1 MRKGWPG
8 TTAAL
13 CFCVAKGLEGSFLA
27 FASGVVP
34 VLVLVLVV
42 GVVVTAGEF
51 VTAGVLVTV
60 GLSEIVD

>member
-34 VLVLVLVV
+34 VLLLVLA
-42 GVVVTAGEF
+42 GVVVTAGVF
-51 VTAGVLVTV
+51 VAVGVLVTV
-60 GLSEIVD
+60 GLSETVG

>member
-13 CFCVAKGLEGSFLA
+13 CFCVANGLEGSFLA

-34 VLVLVLVV
+34 VLVLVV

>member
-13 CFCVAKGLEGSFLA
+13 CFCVAEGLVVSVLA
-27 FASGVVP
+27 FAAGGP
-34 VLVLVLVV
+34 VLLLVLAA
-42 GVVVTAGEF
+42 GAVVTAGVF

-60 GLSEIVD
+60 GLSETVG

>member
-34 VLVLVLVV
+34 VLVLVV

>member
-13 CFCVAKGLEGSFLA
+13 CFCVAAGLVVFVLA

-42 GVVVTAGEF
+42 GVVVTAGEL

-60 GLSEIVD
+60 GLSETVA

>member
-1 MRKGWPG
+1 M
-8 TTAAL
+8 
-13 CFCVAKGLEGSFLA
+13 A

-34 VLVLVLVV
+34 VLVLVV